1 MPLNND
7 AKKNIIKKLISN
19 QDYRDEVLVIIDEI
33 FLNYCIS
40 FFKQIVYAKI
50 DALGEMSDWYKKVF
64 LNPKLPK
71 EQIAI
76 NSGLNM
82 KSITNAFNTSKK
94 EIVLQASYDN
104 YNRLQKT
111 IEDLVSNGNSF
122 EVKLS
127 IKYMDVSVDLTA
139 AESLTV
145 INTIAVKR
153 AEIRGGMW
161 SAVGKQVEK
170 PLMTTLCMLF
180 NVPFEYHN
188 QVDNPTSFREV
199 DFYVLS
205 EDGKKHRTEV
215 KLMGK
220 GNPESADAIF
230 AREPAIFL
238 ADKLSDK
245 NKKQAEMLGIRWIEL
260 RNNVGYKKFQEVLE
274 FFNIPNSSFE
284 GDLNDRLDD
293 ILSVIYCE

>member
-1 MPLNND
+1 MPLNIS
-7 AKKNIIKKLISN
+7 AKKSIIKKVITN
-19 QDYRDEVLVIIDEI
+19 TDYRDEVLVIIDEI
-33 FLNYCIS
+33 FLNFCIE
-40 FFKQIVYAKI
+40 FFKQVVRAKI
-50 DALGEMSDWYKKVF
+50 DHLGEDGDWYKKVF
-64 LNPKLPK
+64 LNSSLPK

-82 KSITNAFNTSKK
+82 KSITNAFNTSKR
-94 EIVLQASYDN
+94 EIVIKASNENYDRLFETINGLVDDDKELQ
-104 YNRLQKT
+104 
-111 IEDLVSNGNSF
+111 
-122 EVKLS
+122 VKLA
-127 IKYMDVSVDLTA
+127 IKFKDVSVELTVT
-139 AESLTV
+139 ESLIV

-170 PLMTTLCMLF
+170 PLMETLCRLF
-180 NVPFEYHN
+180 NVPYESFV
-188 QVDNPTSFREV
+188 QQDNPLSFREV

-205 EDGKKHRTEV
+205 ADKKKLRTEV

-245 NKKQAEMLGIRWIEL
+245 NKQQANDLGVHWIEL
-260 RNNVGYKKFQEVLE
+260 RTENGYKRFLEVLKALNVPHSE
-274 FFNIPNSSFE
+274 FDE
-284 GDLNDRLDD
+284 DLNQRLDN
-293 ILSVIYCE
+293 ILAEIYGE